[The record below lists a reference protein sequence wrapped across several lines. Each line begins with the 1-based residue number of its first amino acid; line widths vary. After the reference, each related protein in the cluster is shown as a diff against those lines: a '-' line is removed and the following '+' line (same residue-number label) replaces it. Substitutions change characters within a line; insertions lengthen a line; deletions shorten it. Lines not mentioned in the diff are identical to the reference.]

1 MNKFLTVAKN
11 NYLLIIILLI
21 SFILRVYR
29 LDYQSLWVD
38 EIFTYIASKPTNSF
52 AEIYQI
58 IKSDGP
64 HPPLY
69 YYLVKITFHILGYTS
84 FSLRFLS
91 VVLGVL
97 GIFAIYLLGKI
108 INGKKLGLIIATLL
122 CFNPF
127 HIEYS
132 QEGRM
137 YSLLILVTILSFYYL
152 IKYLQNRNTKS
163 FIFYCLFS
171 FLMIYTHLY
180 GVFTLVAQYVIYAI
194 FLFYTER
201 EKIKN
206 YIVNLVLGGIFLAI
220 VYIPVFNFL
229 IKNKDRNDSWIPIP
243 TNDFLYQLI
252 RDLFGKSDLIVS
264 LVILFITYILYKSF
278 EKKNAI
284 KTEPIT
290 KNHSVIAF
298 ICILWILISILIPY
312 YISIIKIP
320 ILVSRYV
327 IHILPAI
334 LVLIGLSLQNISNDL
349 MRKLMFSL
357 IIVLSIN
364 QLFLIEKYYFKVNK
378 SQFREISNYIIQN
391 QNSRN
396 DEYVSSLGI
405 YYDAYLENQLNRKF
419 IQNNLDEYI
428 TKIINK
434 DEKIKPFWYADGHI
448 FTYSPSPATE
458 DFIKNN
464 YIIEKEISLYGS
476 WAKYFIPSSSY
487 TPKIIQLDQ
496 LKSNQ
501 KYKAWIENFEIKEDK
516 IIISGWGFLEGLNSQ
531 ESTIDFILINNNEAY
546 QLPTNLS
553 RREDIVQHFG
563 STDYEFSGINSNV
576 SIQIVPKNE
585 YKIGIILKQQ
595 DKTAIFISDQTINLN

>member
-1 MNKFLTVAKN
+1 
-11 NYLLIIILLI
+11 
-21 SFILRVYR
+21 
-29 LDYQSLWVD
+29 
-38 EIFTYIASKPTNSF
+38 
-52 AEIYQI
+52 
-58 IKSDGP
+58 
-64 HPPLY
+64 
-69 YYLVKITFHILGYTS
+69 
-84 FSLRFLS
+84 
-91 VVLGVL
+91 
-97 GIFAIYLLGKI
+97 
-108 INGKKLGLIIATLL
+108 
-122 CFNPF
+122 
-127 HIEYS
+127 
-132 QEGRM
+132 
-137 YSLLILVTILSFYYL
+137 
-152 IKYLQNRNTKS
+152 
-163 FIFYCLFS
+163 
-171 FLMIYTHLY
+171 
-180 GVFTLVAQYVIYAI
+180 
-194 FLFYTER
+194 
-201 EKIKN
+201 
-206 YIVNLVLGGIFLAI
+206 
-220 VYIPVFNFL
+220 
-229 IKNKDRNDSWIPIP
+229 
-243 TNDFLYQLI
+243 
-252 RDLFGKSDLIVS
+252 
-264 LVILFITYILYKSF
+264 
-278 EKKNAI
+278 
-284 KTEPIT
+284 
-290 KNHSVIAF
+290 
-298 ICILWILISILIPY
+298 
-312 YISIIKIP
+312 
-320 ILVSRYV
+320 
-327 IHILPAI
+327 
-334 LVLIGLSLQNISNDL
+334 
-349 MRKLMFSL
+349 MFSL

-501 KYKAWIENFEIKEDK
+501 NYKAWIENFEIKEDK

-553 RREDIVQHFG
+553 RREDIVQQFG

-595 DKTAIFISDQTINLN
+595 DKTAIFISEQTINLN